1 MIPSLRETITQL
13 VYKVRAAL
21 EANNCMSGYWAGNLK
36 NKDLNGDEILSQ
48 VRNDSLLK
56 MYIGKRVI

>member
-1 MIPSLRETITQL
+1 MIPSLRETI
-13 VYKVRAAL
+13 VHFVHKIRAVL

-48 VRNDSLLK
+48 VNNDDSLK
-56 MYIGKRVI
+56 IDIGRRD